1 MFIQINDSTIN
12 LNSIVYWYPK
22 DIENKDG
29 STDYSLFYRVIDGRV
44 LQENFESDTDRDA
57 KEEALKEYNSGGG
70 GTTPSD
76 ALTDVSYDPST
87 GILKFTRS
95 NGEAVNI
102 DLPLELLIQ
111 SGSYNS
117 GTKKIVLVLANG
129 ESIEIDVADLIST
142 YYADDETIVLTSVDG
157 KQTFKVKDGKFVEYG
172 EGNNVVFKNNA
183 VVPFGSALQ
192 GNSPDK
198 GLTNLA
204 AVKGYDLET
213 ENPVIQTEIGSASL
227 HTNINSS
234 DVPTIETTDGKKEI
248 ATSDMI
254 EYKTFPIHLSQTISQ
269 QQNNYSSPSTDSE
282 LAKIINQCRT
292 EKVLPILMDVTNGT
306 NFPGKFIPTFTLEDI
321 TNLPEV
327 DGERNFA
334 FLCSGMVMHQN
345 TLKKIPTRIGQV
357 KVSIKLISDGT
368 SYKNRE
374 SYQTQVYISD
384 LVPILRTSNNTEY
397 TPTDDYNPATKKYV
411 DDSVSSI
418 QEGQDGA
425 TFTPSVD
432 DSGNLSWTNNKGLV
446 NPDPVNIKG
455 PKGDTGEPGQ
465 SGTDGA
471 SYLFCNEI
479 FTSYSIEPVV
489 GFGSYI
495 ELTSFNR
502 TPKAGDEFLLI
513 LHYTVTD
520 SYYLSIS
527 EIKKFSGDS
536 SSVGFTV
543 SGVTKI
549 NGITPTIGENGNWY
563 LGETDTGKPS
573 RGEQGPAGTPGTD
586 GQRGP
591 AGADGAPGEDGISIT
606 EITQGDTSES
616 EGYTVTPV
624 TINKSDSTNVVLQI
638 KAKNGT
644 NGAKGDPGDAG
655 AQGAPGPANSL
666 TIGTVS
672 TLEAGEQATV
682 QITGD
687 APNQVLNFGIP
698 KGAQGATGSNGA
710 NGSDGAPGQGVPTGG
725 TDGQVLVKNSA
736 TDYDT
741 SWKTLADLINALPS
755 ITELTSKVSTLE
767 EKVTEL
773 ESKIPSEPTV

>member
-44 LQENFESDTDRDA
+44 LKENFESDADRDA

-87 GILKFTRS
+87 GILEFTRS
-95 NGEAVNI
+95 NGEKTNI

-129 ESIEIDVADLIST
+129 DSIEIDVADLIST
-142 YYADDETIVLTSVDG
+142 YYADDKTIVLTSVDG
-157 KQTFKVKDGKFVEYG
+157 KQTFKVKDGKFVEYDD
-172 EGNNVVFKNNA
+172 GNNVVFKNHA

-198 GLTNLA
+198 GWTNLA
-204 AVKGYDLET
+204 SVRGYELET
-213 ENPVIQTEIGSASL
+213 EHPIIQTEIGSASL

-234 DVPTIETTDGKKEI
+234 DVPTIETTDGKSEI
-248 ATSDMI
+248 
-254 EYKTFPIHLSQTISQ
+254 
-269 QQNNYSSPSTDSE
+269 
-282 LAKIINQCRT
+282 
-292 EKVLPILMDVTNGT
+292 
-306 NFPGKFIPTFTLEDI
+306 
-321 TNLPEV
+321 
-327 DGERNFA
+327 
-334 FLCSGMVMHQN
+334 
-345 TLKKIPTRIGQV
+345 
-357 KVSIKLISDGT
+357 
-368 SYKNRE
+368 
-374 SYQTQVYISD
+374 
-384 LVPILRTSNNTEY
+384 
-397 TPTDDYNPATKKYV
+397 ATKKYV

-418 QEGQDGA
+418 KEGKDGA

-432 DSGNLSWTNNKGLV
+432 DSGNLSWTNDKGLA
-446 NPDPVNIKG
+446 NPDTVNIKG
-455 PKGDTGEPGQ
+455 PKGDKGDIGPKGDPGQ
-465 SGTDGA
+465 QGDTGPAGTPGTPGTD
-471 SYLFCNEI
+471 
-479 FTSYSIEPVV
+479 
-489 GFGSYI
+489 
-495 ELTSFNR
+495 
-502 TPKAGDEFLLI
+502 
-513 LHYTVTD
+513 
-520 SYYLSIS
+520 
-527 EIKKFSGDS
+527 
-536 SSVGFTV
+536 
-543 SGVTKI
+543 
-549 NGITPTIGENGNWY
+549 GITPTIGDNGNWY
-563 LGETDTGKPS
+563 LGDEDTGKPS
-573 RGEQGPAGTPGTD
+573 RGEQGPKGETGDRGEQGPQGTPGTD
-586 GQRGP
+586 GQQGPAGEDGLSALFYNKALVTVIPPASGIPLTTNPSDYSRTPVVGDRFITTVSQSKVGADTYLCVARVSAVSGDEVSIITESVVNITGTAGKQGP
-591 AGADGAPGEDGISIT
+591 AGADGATGAAGQDGAPGKDGISIT
-606 EITQGDTSES
+606 EITQGDTSEN

-644 NGAKGDPGDAG
+644 DGAKGDTGEKGDTG

-725 TDGQVLVKNSA
+725 TEGQVLVKNSA

-755 ITELTSKVSTLE
+755 IVELTSKVSTLE
-767 EKVTEL
+767 DKVAEL
-773 ESKIPSEPTV
+773 ESKIHSEPTV

>member
-22 DIENKDG
+22 DVENKDG

-44 LQENFESDTDRDA
+44 LQENFESDEARDA

-76 ALTDVSYDPST
+76 ALTDVTYDPST

-117 GTKKIVLVLANG
+117 DTKKIVLVLANG
-129 ESIEIDVADLIST
+129 DSIEIDVADLIST

-157 KQTFKVKDGKFVEYG
+157 KQTFKVKDGKFVEYDA
-172 EGNNVVFKNNA
+172 GNNVVFKNHA

-192 GNSPDK
+192 GNSPDN
-198 GLTNLA
+198 GWTNLA
-204 AVKGYDLET
+204 SVKGYDLES
-213 ENPVIQTEIGSASL
+213 EHPIIQTEIGSASI

-234 DVPTIETTDGKKEI
+234 DVPTIETTDGKSEI
-248 ATSDMI
+248 
-254 EYKTFPIHLSQTISQ
+254 
-269 QQNNYSSPSTDSE
+269 
-282 LAKIINQCRT
+282 
-292 EKVLPILMDVTNGT
+292 
-306 NFPGKFIPTFTLEDI
+306 
-321 TNLPEV
+321 
-327 DGERNFA
+327 
-334 FLCSGMVMHQN
+334 
-345 TLKKIPTRIGQV
+345 
-357 KVSIKLISDGT
+357 
-368 SYKNRE
+368 
-374 SYQTQVYISD
+374 
-384 LVPILRTSNNTEY
+384 
-397 TPTDDYNPATKKYV
+397 ATKKYV

-425 TFTPSVD
+425 TFTPDVD
-432 DSGNLSWTNNKGLV
+432 DSGNLSWTNDKGLA
-446 NPDPVNIKG
+446 NPDTVNIKG
-455 PKGDTGEPGQ
+455 PKGDQGDQGPKGDPGQ
-465 SGTDGA
+465 QGTDGD

-479 FTSYSIEPVV
+479 FTSSLEPAV
-489 GFGSYI
+489 GFGSWLAVT
-495 ELTSFNR
+495 EFNR
-502 TPKAGDEFLLI
+502 TPKIGDEFLLI
-513 LHYTVTD
+513 LHYTD

-527 EIKKFSGDS
+527 EIKRFNGDS
-536 SSVGFTV
+536 LSVGFTV

-573 RGEQGPAGTPGTD
+573 RGDQGPQGTPGTD
-586 GQRGP
+586 GQQGP
-591 AGADGAPGEDGISIT
+591 AGAPGEDGISIT

-644 NGAKGDPGDAG
+644 NGAKGDPGDTG

-725 TDGQVLVKNSA
+725 TEGQVLVKNSA

-741 SWKTLADLINALPS
+741 SWKTLADLIDALPS
-755 ITELTSKVSTLE
+755 IVELTSKVSTLE
-767 EKVTEL
+767 DKVAEL
-773 ESKIPSEPTV
+773 ESKIPSEPTE

>member
-1 MFIQINDSTIN
+1 MFIQINNSTIN

-87 GILKFTRS
+87 GILDFTRS
-95 NGEAVNI
+95 NGEKITI

-142 YYADDETIVLTSVDG
+142 YYADDKTIVLTSVDG
-157 KQTFKVKDGKFVEYG
+157 KQTFKVKEGKFVEYDD
-172 EGNNVVFKNNA
+172 GNNVVFKNHA

-198 GLTNLA
+198 GWTNLA
-204 AVKGYDLET
+204 AVRGYELET
-213 ENPVIQTEIGSASL
+213 EHPIIQTEIGSASI

-234 DVPTIETTDGKKEI
+234 DVPTIETADGKSEI
-248 ATSDMI
+248 
-254 EYKTFPIHLSQTISQ
+254 
-269 QQNNYSSPSTDSE
+269 
-282 LAKIINQCRT
+282 
-292 EKVLPILMDVTNGT
+292 
-306 NFPGKFIPTFTLEDI
+306 
-321 TNLPEV
+321 
-327 DGERNFA
+327 
-334 FLCSGMVMHQN
+334 
-345 TLKKIPTRIGQV
+345 
-357 KVSIKLISDGT
+357 
-368 SYKNRE
+368 
-374 SYQTQVYISD
+374 
-384 LVPILRTSNNTEY
+384 
-397 TPTDDYNPATKKYV
+397 ATKKYV
-411 DDSVSSI
+411 DDSVGSI
-418 QEGQDGA
+418 QEGKDGA

-432 DSGNLSWTNNKGLV
+432 VSGNLSWTNDKGLA

-455 PKGDTGEPGQ
+455 PKGDTGDIGPKGAPGERGETGPA
-465 SGTDGA
+465 GTPGTNGQD
-471 SYLFCNEI
+471 
-479 FTSYSIEPVV
+479 
-489 GFGSYI
+489 
-495 ELTSFNR
+495 
-502 TPKAGDEFLLI
+502 
-513 LHYTVTD
+513 
-520 SYYLSIS
+520 
-527 EIKKFSGDS
+527 
-536 SSVGFTV
+536 
-543 SGVTKI
+543 
-549 NGITPTIGENGNWY
+549 GITPTIGDNGNWY

-573 RGEQGPAGTPGTD
+573 RGEQGPKGDTGDRGPAGTPGTD
-586 GQRGP
+586 GQQGP
-591 AGADGAPGEDGISIT
+591 AGADGAPGENGISIT
-606 EITQGDTSES
+606 EITQGETSES
-616 EGYTVTPV
+616 DGYTVTPV

-644 NGAKGDPGDAG
+644 NGAKGDPGDTGAQGVPGPAG
-655 AQGAPGPANSL
+655 ADGQQGLSYLSYSGSVTSAISPSTGMNFHLDKDKFNRTPVVDDVFQAPLLQSNGLVYLSTLKVLAVDVDDINTSLQSFVKVSGADGENGQPGAPGPANSL

-725 TDGQVLVKNSA
+725 TEGQVLVKNNA

-741 SWKTLADLINALPS
+741 SWKTLADLVNALPS
-755 ITELTSKVSTLE
+755 IVELTSKVSTLE
-767 EKVTEL
+767 DKVAEL

>member
-1 MFIQINDSTIN
+1 MFIQINNSTIN

-213 ENPVIQTEIGSASL
+213 ENPVIQTEIGSASI

-234 DVPTIETTDGKKEI
+234 DVPTIETADGKSEI
-248 ATSDMI
+248 
-254 EYKTFPIHLSQTISQ
+254 
-269 QQNNYSSPSTDSE
+269 
-282 LAKIINQCRT
+282 
-292 EKVLPILMDVTNGT
+292 
-306 NFPGKFIPTFTLEDI
+306 
-321 TNLPEV
+321 
-327 DGERNFA
+327 
-334 FLCSGMVMHQN
+334 
-345 TLKKIPTRIGQV
+345 
-357 KVSIKLISDGT
+357 
-368 SYKNRE
+368 
-374 SYQTQVYISD
+374 
-384 LVPILRTSNNTEY
+384 
-397 TPTDDYNPATKKYV
+397 ATKKYV

-418 QEGQDGA
+418 QGGQDGA

-432 DSGNLSWTNNKGLV
+432 DSGNLSWTNNKGLA

-455 PKGDTGEPGQ
+455 PKGDPGEQGPKGDPGQ
-465 SGTDGA
+465 QGDTGPAGTNGQD
-471 SYLFCNEI
+471 
-479 FTSYSIEPVV
+479 
-489 GFGSYI
+489 
-495 ELTSFNR
+495 
-502 TPKAGDEFLLI
+502 
-513 LHYTVTD
+513 
-520 SYYLSIS
+520 
-527 EIKKFSGDS
+527 
-536 SSVGFTV
+536 
-543 SGVTKI
+543 
-549 NGITPTIGENGNWY
+549 GITPTIGDNGNWY
-563 LGETDTGKPS
+563 LGEADTGKPS
-573 RGEQGPAGTPGTD
+573 RGEKGDKGDTGDRGEQGPAGTPG
-586 GQRGP
+586 
-591 AGADGAPGEDGISIT
+591 APGAAGTSIT
-606 EITQGDTSES
+606 EITQGETSES

-698 KGAQGATGSNGA
+698 KGAQGATGANGA

-725 TDGQVLVKNSA
+725 TEGQVLVKDSA

-741 SWKTLADLINALPS
+741 SWKTLADLVNALPS
-755 ITELTSKVSTLE
+755 IVELTSKVSTLE
-767 EKVTEL
+767 DKVAEL
-773 ESKIPSEPTV
+773 ESKIPSEPTE

>member
-22 DIENKDG
+22 DVENKDG

-44 LQENFESDTDRDA
+44 LQENFESNEARDA

-76 ALTDVSYDPST
+76 ALTDVTYDPST

-129 ESIEIDVADLIST
+129 DSIEIDVSDLIST

-157 KQTFKVKDGKFVEYG
+157 RQTFKVKDGKFVEYDG
-172 EGNNVVFKNNA
+172 GNNVVLKSNA

-192 GNSPDK
+192 GNSPDE
-198 GLTNLA
+198 GPINLA
-204 AVKGYDLET
+204 SVKGYELES
-213 ENPVIQTEIGSASL
+213 EHPIIQTEIGSTSL

-248 ATSDMI
+248 ATK
-254 EYKTFPIHLSQTISQ
+254 E
-269 QQNNYSSPSTDSE
+269 
-282 LAKIINQCRT
+282 
-292 EKVLPILMDVTNGT
+292 
-306 NFPGKFIPTFTLEDI
+306 
-321 TNLPEV
+321 
-327 DGERNFA
+327 
-334 FLCSGMVMHQN
+334 
-345 TLKKIPTRIGQV
+345 
-357 KVSIKLISDGT
+357 
-368 SYKNRE
+368 
-374 SYQTQVYISD
+374 
-384 LVPILRTSNNTEY
+384 
-397 TPTDDYNPATKKYV
+397 YV

-418 QEGQDGA
+418 QGGQDGA

-432 DSGNLSWTNNKGLV
+432 ASGNLSWTNNKGLA

-455 PKGDTGEPGQ
+455 PKGDQGDQGPKGDPGQ
-465 SGTDGA
+465 RGETGPAGTPGTNGQDG
-471 SYLFCNEI
+471 L
-479 FTSYSIEPVV
+479 
-489 GFGSYI
+489 
-495 ELTSFNR
+495 
-502 TPKAGDEFLLI
+502 
-513 LHYTVTD
+513 
-520 SYYLSIS
+520 
-527 EIKKFSGDS
+527 
-536 SSVGFTV
+536 
-543 SGVTKI
+543 
-549 NGITPTIGENGNWY
+549 TPTIGDNGNWY

-573 RGEQGPAGTPGTD
+573 RGEQGPAGTPGQQGD
-586 GQRGP
+586 PGP

-616 EGYTVTPV
+616 DGYTVTPV

-725 TDGQVLVKNSA
+725 TEGQVLVKDSA

-741 SWKTLADLINALPS
+741 SWKTLADLIDALPS
-755 ITELTSKVSTLE
+755 IVELTSKVSTLE
-767 EKVTEL
+767 DKVAEL